1 MRWPEPPAPAPMA
14 RVAVVAPVA
23 ALRDVLVR
31 VAGSGAVE
39 VDRTVAADLPP
50 GDAERR
56 LHRLGDG
63 RAGSPRLARS
73 RPDLDALERAGRR
86 DLLAGESEL
95 EQRGAGAVRRGA
107 VAALAGWTPQA
118 GMPALAAELAE
129 VGGAVVPLPVP
140 RGAEP
145 PTLVRH
151 AGAARSFEPLV
162 QTYATVPYRDVDPT
176 VIAGIA
182 YVVMFGM
189 MFGDAGHG
197 LLLLLAGLLIRTGR
211 PRVLARLRERWLLVA
226 GAGLASMLFGLAYGE
241 AFGPTG
247 LPVLWLDPLEEP
259 TTLLVAAVGL
269 GAVLLAGAYGVGTVN
284 RVREGGW
291 ALALYAPGG
300 IAGASLFL
308 GAGLAAAGWY
318 AGSGLL
324 ALLGGLVV
332 VAGLGLAF
340 VGLYAGAGGGGAGVA
355 QSVVELVDT
364 VTRLGANVVSFARL
378 AAFGITHAAI
388 AGIVWA
394 GAVAL
399 WASGPLGIAGAVVL
413 FVVGTALAFG
423 LEALVAGIQALRLE
437 YYELFSRVF
446 TAEGR
451 PFHPWLLPVVPAEE
465 VPR

>member
-23 ALRDVLVR
+23 DLRDVLVR

-50 GDAERR
+50 GDAERHLQR
-56 LHRLGDG
+56 LADG
-63 RAGSPRLARS
+63 RGARPRLAMT
-73 RPDLDALERAGRR
+73 RPDLDALERAGRA

-95 EQRGAGAVRRGA
+95 EQREAGAVRRGA
-107 VAALAGWTPQA
+107 VAALAGWAPRVSV
-118 GMPALAAELAE
+118 PALAAQLAE
-129 VGGAVVPLPVP
+129 VGGAVVPLPAP

-176 VIAGIA
+176 LAAGIA

-197 LLLLLAGLLIRTGR
+197 LLLLLAALLLRAGR
-211 PRVLARLRERWLLVA
+211 PRALARLRERWLLVA
-226 GAGLASMLFGLAYGE
+226 GAGLTSVLFGLAYGE

-259 TTLLVAAVGL
+259 TALLLAAVGL

-300 IAGASLFL
+300 VAGASLFL

-324 ALLGGLVV
+324 ALAGGVVV
-332 VAGLGLAF
+332 VAGLGLTF
-340 VGLYAGAGGGGAGVA
+340 VGLYVGSGGGAAGAA

-388 AGIVWA
+388 AGLVWT
-394 GAVAL
+394 GTVAL
-399 WASGPLGIAGAVVL
+399 WGSGPLGIAGAAVL
-413 FVVGTALAFG
+413 FAVGNALAFG

-451 PFHPWLLPVVPAEE
+451 PFHPWLLAVVPVEE